1 MRRRLLRP
9 ILKVV
14 FSVVVVR
21 RRRTIALAVHKHH
34 PRDGVR
40 RSGKRRPF
48 GPRRRIRR
56 RIL

>member
-14 FSVVVVR
+14 FSVVVVVVVR

-34 PRDGVR
+34 PRDGVL
-40 RSGKRRPF
+40 RSGKRPF
-48 GPRRRIRR
+48 GARRRRF
-56 RIL
+56 